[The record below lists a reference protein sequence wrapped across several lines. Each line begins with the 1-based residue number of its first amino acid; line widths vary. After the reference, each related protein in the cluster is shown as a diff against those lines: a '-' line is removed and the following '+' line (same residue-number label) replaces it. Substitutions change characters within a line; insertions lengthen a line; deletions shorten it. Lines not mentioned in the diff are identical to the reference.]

1 MEEKRQRALTV
12 SAALSL
18 VNTEL
23 DALPLVIE
31 GEVSQVSNKP
41 GYKAVYFTIKDK
53 NACLP
58 CMMWMNRFNA
68 AKIDLRVGALVRVA
82 GKLSIYAAKGT
93 MNFTVQSLSL
103 AGEGDLRLKIAQ
115 LAQKLAQEGLTSQER
130 KRLLPVYPEI
140 IGLVTSPRGA
150 AVHDVLRTLRR
161 RYPSARVVLAGVPV
175 EGVEAPR
182 NMMMGM
188 KEVVDAGAQLVLL
201 VRGGGSFEDLMPFND
216 EHLART
222 IARCPVPVVTGIGHE
237 PDTTIAD
244 LVADLRCSTP
254 TAAAEAVSPNEGYLD
269 ELLMRRAA
277 QFEASLDRRI
287 HAEGLRLKGLETRP
301 LFKDPQALF
310 SQAWMGI
317 DYGSERLGR
326 AIPANLAR
334 DAQTL
339 SSAQQRLAR
348 ASKSGFERFESQ
360 LSLASAQMHSLSPLA
375 VLGRGYAIAYDQQGK
390 VLKSVEGVN
399 GGDHISVRVNKGTIA
414 CSVDAVCAE
423 NEE

>member
-1 MEEKRQRALTV
+1 M
-12 SAALSL
+12 
-18 VNTEL
+18 
-23 DALPLVIE
+23 
-31 GEVSQVSNKP
+31 
-41 GYKAVYFTIKDK
+41 
-53 NACLP
+53 
-58 CMMWMNRFNA
+58 
-68 AKIDLRVGALVRVA
+68 
-82 GKLSIYAAKGT
+82 
-93 MNFTVQSLSL
+93 
-103 AGEGDLRLKIAQ
+103 
-115 LAQKLAQEGLTSQER
+115 
-130 KRLLPVYPEI
+130 YPEI